1 MRILDLDLD
10 FFLDEI
16 AHWQN
21 GSGRLNDQDFTP
33 WTEEVVRA
41 FLEEQCGLSMANKV
55 RGRFV
60 KHHHEAFYF
69 WRELILAGNL
79 EAPFEVVHVDAHSD
93 TGFGDSGFLYVAN
106 NLLHLPPQERINPD
120 QLYAG
125 NYIIK
130 AIACRWVSN
139 IVFVLHP
146 KWNNDIPRFH
156 MKDLKSV
163 SGHTSGQFQLKK
175 YDPTLLNVFTFDQI
189 DDITPL
195 GLEPEVPFSLVEQ
208 SRYVEDLPFDYIVL
222 SHSPEYTPP
231 SADALIP
238 IIMEY
243 IDPV

>member
-21 GSGRLNDQDFTP
+21 GSGRLSDEDFNP
-33 WTEEVVRA
+33 WTGEAVRF
-41 FLEEQCGLSMANKV
+41 FLEEQCGLSKDNKV

-69 WRELILAGNL
+69 WRELILAGSL
-79 EAPFEVVHVDAHSD
+79 ETPFEVVHVDAHSD
-93 TGFGDSGFLYVAN
+93 TGLGDSGYLYVAN

-125 NYIIK
+125 NYMIK
-130 AIACRWVSN
+130 AIACQWVSN

-156 MKDLKSV
+156 MKDLTSV

-175 YDPTLLNVFTFDQI
+175 YDPTILNVFTLDRI
-189 DDITPL
+189 DNITPL

-208 SRYVEDLPFDYIVL
+208 SRYVEDKPFDYIVL
-222 SHSPEYTPP
+222 SHSPDYTPA
-231 SADALIP
+231 SADALLP